1 MEHQI
6 HRPPF
11 NGRTAILESHKKSHD
26 PHERCV
32 CPAQPVRP
40 VLKMP
45 SDLAGSQLSSCS
57 HTLYKVR
64 LRERLDDT
72 SVTLHQNQM
81 AAATGLRKTGKKGPG
96 LGQLKKQCCFYSYS
110 CPVGGL
116 SLCPWSPGF
125 SCSSTC
131 KYPLRHALSCSS
143 PCS

>member
-1 MEHQI
+1 MSKSKKLDFRSKLENRKWSIKFTDPRLMEELLSQ
-6 HRPPF
+6 R
-11 NGRTAILESHKKSHD
+11 AIRN
-26 PHERCV
+26 PTTPMNAV

-57 HTLYKVR
+57 HALYKVR

-116 SLCPWSPGF
+116 SLCP
-125 SCSSTC
+125 
-131 KYPLRHALSCSS
+131 
-143 PCS
+143 